1 MFKNLSERLTGIFE
15 KIKSKGALKENDV
28 EETLR
33 EVRIAF
39 LEADV
44 SLSVVKEFLEKAKK
58 KAVGSKL
65 IKSISP
71 GQLVIKI
78 VNDTLVEI
86 LGHKEDPINLKSI
99 PPVVILM
106 IGLQGSGKTTTS
118 AKIANRL
125 KIKDKKKVLMA
136 SLDVQR
142 PAAQEQLATLGKQ
155 IEVSTVNIVA
165 SQKPIDIA
173 KRSLD
178 QAKKECFDVLILDT
192 AGRLQ
197 IDNQLMEEVASV
209 NKLTNPNE
217 VLLVSDAMIGQE
229 SVNVA
234 KEFNDKLKLTG
245 IVLTRLDGDARGGAA
260 LSMKSVTG
268 CPIKLIGTGE
278 KMDALEIFYPDR
290 IANRILGMGDVV
302 SLVEEASETIKKE
315 DAKQLNKKIQEGQF
329 TLNDLAKQLKQMKK
343 IGGLKGILAKL
354 PGASKIQDQM
364 DKANI
369 DDKLIVKQQAI
380 ISSMTVEE
388 RENYKILHALRKRRI
403 ASGSG
408 TTIQEVN
415 KLLKQYHIMLKMM
428 KKYGKMDKKLLM
440 RQGFGNIIPPGLH

>member
-1 MFKNLSERLTGIFE
+1 M
-15 KIKSKGALKENDV
+15 
-28 EETLR
+28 
-33 EVRIAF
+33 
-39 LEADV
+39 EADV

-440 RQGFGNIIPPGLH
+440 RQGFGNIIPPGFH

>member
-234 KEFNDKLKLTG
+234 KEFNDKLNLTG
-245 IVLTRLDGDARGGAA
+245 FVLTWLDGDA
-260 LSMKSVTG
+260 
-268 CPIKLIGTGE
+268 
-278 KMDALEIFYPDR
+278 
-290 IANRILGMGDVV
+290 
-302 SLVEEASETIKKE
+302 
-315 DAKQLNKKIQEGQF
+315 
-329 TLNDLAKQLKQMKK
+329 
-343 IGGLKGILAKL
+343 
-354 PGASKIQDQM
+354 
-364 DKANI
+364 
-369 DDKLIVKQQAI
+369 
-380 ISSMTVEE
+380 
-388 RENYKILHALRKRRI
+388 
-403 ASGSG
+403 
-408 TTIQEVN
+408 
-415 KLLKQYHIMLKMM
+415 
-428 KKYGKMDKKLLM
+428 
-440 RQGFGNIIPPGLH
+440 

>member
-86 LGHKEDPINLKSI
+86 LGHKEDLINLKSI

>member
-1 MFKNLSERLTGIFE
+1 MFKSLSDRLTGIFE
-15 KIKSKGALKENDV
+15 KIKSKGSLKENDV
-28 EETLR
+28 EEALR
-33 EVRIAF
+33 EVRIAL

-58 KAVGSKL
+58 KSVGSKL
-65 IKSISP
+65 IKSVSP
-71 GQLVIKI
+71 GQLVVKI
-78 VNDTLVEI
+78 VNDTLIEI
-86 LGHKEDPINLKSI
+86 LGHKEDPINLKAT
-99 PPVVILM
+99 PPVIILM
-106 IGLQGSGKTTTS
+106 VGLQGSGKTTTS
-118 AKIANRL
+118 AKIAKRL
-125 KIKDKKKVLMA
+125 KIKDKKKVLMS

-155 IEVSTVNIVA
+155 VEVNTVDIVPK
-165 SQKPIDIA
+165 QTPLEIA

-178 QAKKECFDVLILDT
+178 QARKEGYDVLILDT

-197 IDNQLMEEVASV
+197 IDKELMGEVESV
-209 NKLTNPNE
+209 SKLTNPTE
-217 VLLVSDAMIGQE
+217 ILLVSDAMIGQE

-268 CPIKLIGTGE
+268 CPIKLIGVGE
-278 KMDALEIFYPDR
+278 KMEALEIFYPDR

-315 DAKQLNKKIQEGQF
+315 DAEKLNKKINEGEF
-329 TLNDLAKQLKQMKK
+329 TLDDLAKQLKQMKK
-343 IGGLKGILAKL
+343 IGGLKGILSIL

-364 DKANI
+364 DIAKI
-369 DDKLIVKQQAI
+369 DDKLILRQQAI
-380 ISSMTVEE
+380 ISSMTIEE
-388 RENYKILHALRKRRI
+388 KNNYKILHASRKKRI
-403 ASGSG
+403 ALGSG

-415 KLLKQYHIMLKMM
+415 KLLKQYHSMLKMM
-428 KKYGKMDKKLLM
+428 KKYGKMDKKTLM
-440 RQGFGNIIPPGLH
+440 RQGFGNMLPPGLQ

>member
-1 MFKNLSERLTGIFE
+1 MFKNLSDRLTGIFE

>member
-388 RENYKILHALRKRRI
+388 RENYKILHASRKRRI

-415 KLLKQYHIMLKMM
+415 KLLKQYHAMLKMM

>member
-1 MFKNLSERLTGIFE
+1 MFKNLSDRLTGIFE

-388 RENYKILHALRKRRI
+388 RENYKILHASRKRRI

-415 KLLKQYHIMLKMM
+415 KLLKQYHTMLKMM

>member
-106 IGLQGSGKTTTS
+106 VGLQGSGKTTTS

-388 RENYKILHALRKRRI
+388 RENYKILHASRKRRI

-415 KLLKQYHIMLKMM
+415 KLLKQYNTMLKMM

-440 RQGFGNIIPPGLH
+440 RLGFGNIIPPGLH

>member
-1 MFKNLSERLTGIFE
+1 MFKSLSDRLTGIFE
-15 KIKSKGALKENDV
+15 KIKSKGSLKENDV
-28 EETLR
+28 EEALR
-33 EVRIAF
+33 EVRIAL

-58 KAVGSKL
+58 KSVGSKL
-65 IKSISP
+65 IKSVSP
-71 GQLVIKI
+71 GQLVVKI
-78 VNDTLVEI
+78 VNDTLIEI
-86 LGHKEDPINLKSI
+86 LGHKEDPINLKAT
-99 PPVVILM
+99 PPVIILM
-106 IGLQGSGKTTTS
+106 VGLQGSGKTTTS
-118 AKIANRL
+118 AKIAKRL
-125 KIKDKKKVLMA
+125 KIKDKKKVLMS

-155 IEVSTVNIVA
+155 VEVNTVDIVPK
-165 SQKPIDIA
+165 QTPLEIA

-178 QAKKECFDVLILDT
+178 QARKEGYDVLILDT

-197 IDNQLMEEVASV
+197 IDKELMGEVESV
-209 NKLTNPNE
+209 SKLTNPTE
-217 VLLVSDAMIGQE
+217 ILLVSDAMIGQE

-268 CPIKLIGTGE
+268 CPIKLIGVGE
-278 KMDALEIFYPDR
+278 KMEALEIFYPDR

-315 DAKQLNKKIQEGQF
+315 DAEKLNKKINEGEF
-329 TLNDLAKQLKQMKK
+329 TLDDLAKQLKQMKK
-343 IGGLKGILAKL
+343 IGGLKGILSKL

-364 DKANI
+364 DKAKI
-369 DDKLIVKQQAI
+369 DDKLILRQQAI
-380 ISSMTVEE
+380 ISSMTIEE
-388 RENYKILHALRKRRI
+388 KNNYKILHASRKKRI
-403 ASGSG
+403 ALGSG

-415 KLLKQYHIMLKMM
+415 KLLKQYHSMLKMM
-428 KKYGKMDKKLLM
+428 KKYGKMDKKTLM
-440 RQGFGNIIPPGLH
+440 RQGFGNMLPPGLQ

>member
-1 MFKNLSERLTGIFE
+1 MFKSLSDRLTGIFE
-15 KIKSKGALKENDV
+15 KIKSKGSLKENDV
-28 EETLR
+28 EEALR
-33 EVRIAF
+33 EVRIAL

-65 IKSISP
+65 IKSVSP
-71 GQLVIKI
+71 GQLVVKV
-78 VNDTLVEI
+78 VNDTLIEI
-86 LGHKEDPINLKSI
+86 LGHKEDPINLKAT
-99 PPVVILM
+99 PPVIILM
-106 IGLQGSGKTTTS
+106 VGLQGSGKTTTS
-118 AKIANRL
+118 AKIAKRL
-125 KIKDKKKVLMA
+125 KIKDKKKVLMS

-155 IEVSTVNIVA
+155 VEVNTVDIVPKQTPIE
-165 SQKPIDIA
+165 IA

-178 QAKKECFDVLILDT
+178 QAKKEGYDVLILDT

-197 IDNQLMEEVASV
+197 IDKELMSEVEGVS
-209 NKLTNPNE
+209 KLTNPTE
-217 VLLVSDAMIGQE
+217 ILLVSDAMIGQE

-268 CPIKLIGTGE
+268 CPIKLIGIGE
-278 KMDALEIFYPDR
+278 KMEALEIFYPDR

-302 SLVEEASETIKKE
+302 GLVEEASETIKKE
-315 DAKQLNKKIQEGQF
+315 DAEKLNKKINEGEF
-329 TLNDLAKQLKQMKK
+329 SLDDLAKQLNQMKK
-343 IGGLKGILAKL
+343 IGGLKGILSKL
-354 PGASKIQDQM
+354 PGASKMQDQM

-369 DDKLIVKQQAI
+369 DDKVILRQQAI
-380 ISSMTVEE
+380 ISSMTIEE
-388 RENYKILHALRKRRI
+388 KNNYKILHASRKKRI
-403 ASGSG
+403 ALGSG

-415 KLLKQYHIMLKMM
+415 KLLKQYHTMLKMM
-428 KKYGKMDKKLLM
+428 KKYGKMDKKTM
-440 RQGFGNIIPPGLH
+440 TRQGFGNILPPGLQ

>member
-1 MFKNLSERLTGIFE
+1 M
-15 KIKSKGALKENDV
+15 
-28 EETLR
+28 
-33 EVRIAF
+33 
-39 LEADV
+39 
-44 SLSVVKEFLEKAKK
+44 
-58 KAVGSKL
+58 
-65 IKSISP
+65 
-71 GQLVIKI
+71 
-78 VNDTLVEI
+78 
-86 LGHKEDPINLKSI
+86 
-99 PPVVILM
+99 
-106 IGLQGSGKTTTS
+106 
-118 AKIANRL
+118 
-125 KIKDKKKVLMA
+125 
-136 SLDVQR
+136 
-142 PAAQEQLATLGKQ
+142 
-155 IEVSTVNIVA
+155 
-165 SQKPIDIA
+165 

-388 RENYKILHALRKRRI
+388 RENYKILHASRKRRI

>member
-1 MFKNLSERLTGIFE
+1 MFKSLSERLTGIFE
-15 KIKSKGALKENDV
+15 KIKSKGSLKENDV
-28 EETLR
+28 EEALR
-33 EVRIAF
+33 EVRIAL

-65 IKSISP
+65 IKSVSP

-78 VNDTLVEI
+78 VNDILVEI
-86 LGHKEDPINLKSI
+86 LGHKDDPINLKAT
-99 PPVVILM
+99 PPIVILM
-106 IGLQGSGKTTTS
+106 VGLQGSGKTTTS
-118 AKIANRL
+118 AKIAKKL
-125 KIKDKKKVLMA
+125 KKKDKKKVLMA

-142 PAAQEQLATLGKQ
+142 PAAQEQLETLGKQ
-155 IEVSTVNIVA
+155 VEVNTVDIIKD
-165 SQKPIDIA
+165 QKPIDIA

-178 QAKKECFDVLILDT
+178 QAKKESFDVLILDT

-197 IDNQLMEEVASV
+197 IDDQLMNEVESV
-209 NKLTNPNE
+209 SKLTNPNE
-217 VLLVSDAMIGQE
+217 ILLVSDAMIGQE

-268 CPIKLIGTGE
+268 CPIKLIGVGE
-278 KMDALEIFYPDR
+278 KMDALEVFYPDR
-290 IANRILGMGDVV
+290 VANRILGMGDVV
-302 SLVEEASETIKKE
+302 GLVEEASENVKKE
-315 DAKQLNKKIQEGQF
+315 DAEKLDKKIKKGQFSLDDLSKQLQ
-329 TLNDLAKQLKQMKK
+329 QMKK
-343 IGGLKGILAKL
+343 IGGIKGILSKL

-369 DDKLIVKQQAI
+369 DDKVIAKQQAI
-380 ISSMTVEE
+380 ISSMTLEE
-388 RENYKILHALRKRRI
+388 KNNYKILHASRKKRI
-403 ASGSG
+403 ALGSG

-415 KLLKQYHIMLKMM
+415 KLLKQYHTMLKMM
-428 KKYGKMDKKLLM
+428 KKYGKMDKKSLM
-440 RQGFGNIIPPGLH
+440 RQGFGNMMPPGLQ

>member
-1 MFKNLSERLTGIFE
+1 
-15 KIKSKGALKENDV
+15 
-28 EETLR
+28 
-33 EVRIAF
+33 
-39 LEADV
+39 
-44 SLSVVKEFLEKAKK
+44 
-58 KAVGSKL
+58 
-65 IKSISP
+65 
-71 GQLVIKI
+71 
-78 VNDTLVEI
+78 
-86 LGHKEDPINLKSI
+86 
-99 PPVVILM
+99 
-106 IGLQGSGKTTTS
+106 
-118 AKIANRL
+118 
-125 KIKDKKKVLMA
+125 
-136 SLDVQR
+136 
-142 PAAQEQLATLGKQ
+142 
-155 IEVSTVNIVA
+155 
-165 SQKPIDIA
+165 
-173 KRSLD
+173 
-178 QAKKECFDVLILDT
+178 
-192 AGRLQ
+192 
-197 IDNQLMEEVASV
+197 
-209 NKLTNPNE
+209 
-217 VLLVSDAMIGQE
+217 
-229 SVNVA
+229 
-234 KEFNDKLKLTG
+234 
-245 IVLTRLDGDARGGAA
+245 
-260 LSMKSVTG
+260 
-268 CPIKLIGTGE
+268 
-278 KMDALEIFYPDR
+278 
-290 IANRILGMGDVV
+290 MGDVV

>member
-415 KLLKQYHIMLKMM
+415 KLLKQYHIMLNMM

>member
-1 MFKNLSERLTGIFE
+1 MFKSLSDRLSGIFE
-15 KIKSKGALKENDV
+15 KIKSKGSLKENDV
-28 EETLR
+28 EEALR
-33 EVRIAF
+33 EVRVAL

-58 KAVGSKL
+58 KAIGSKL
-65 IKSISP
+65 IKSVSP
-71 GQLVIKI
+71 GQVVIQI
-78 VNDTLVEI
+78 VNDILVEI
-86 LGHKEDPINLKSI
+86 LGYKEDPINLKAT
-99 PPVVILM
+99 PPVIILM
-106 IGLQGSGKTTTS
+106 VGLQGSGKTTTS
-118 AKIANRL
+118 AKIAKRL

-142 PAAQEQLATLGKQ
+142 PAAQEQLSILGKQ
-155 IEVSTVNIVA
+155 VDVSTVDIVVG
-165 SQKPIDIA
+165 QKPVEIA
-173 KRSLD
+173 KRSLE
-178 QAKKECFDVLILDT
+178 QAKKESFDVLILDT

-197 IDNQLMEEVASV
+197 IDNALMKEVESIS
-209 NKLTNPNE
+209 KETNPNE
-217 VLLVSDAMIGQE
+217 ILLVSDAMIGQE

-415 KLLKQYHIMLKMM
+415 KLLKQYHTMLKMM